1 MRVAGVLAYGMLS
14 HTHKVYC
21 IACYNILL
29 HIMTSTAKEFYFA
42 SSFSFLGLPGK
53 IKDGKNRDV
62 PVDQYHRYKEDV
74 DLIAK
79 LGFSAYR
86 FSISRSRIYPDG
98 LGTEVNNE
106 GIMYYNNLINYLL
119 EKGMDLL
126 LMKGDLFFHFCL

>member
-14 HTHKVYC
+14 HTH
-21 IACYNILL
+21 
-29 HIMTSTAKEFYFA
+29 
-42 SSFSFLGLPGK
+42 
-53 IKDGKNRDV
+53 
-62 PVDQYHRYKEDV
+62 KEDV

-98 LGTEVNNE
+98 LGTEVNKE

-119 EKGMDLL
+119 EKGSSFPSNSAGYSPPGSVAGSLAWEGRPLPRSGSRFRDR
-126 LMKGDLFFHFCL
+126 KNKPWRIRSRNG

>member
-1 MRVAGVLAYGMLS
+1 MFSCLLRYCRLKELLMRVAGVLAYGMLS
-14 HTHKVYC
+14 HTH
-21 IACYNILL
+21 
-29 HIMTSTAKEFYFA
+29 
-42 SSFSFLGLPGK
+42 K

-98 LGTEVNNE
+98 LGTEVNKE

-119 EKGMDLL
+119 EKGQGFATGRINLGELEVAMVKDFEVISTYTP
-126 LMKGDLFFHFCL
+126 KK